1 MCKVRRTIESNS
13 TSSDGGYAA
22 FQIHTN
28 NAEEFG
34 IPPSKTISPLQL
46 RSRSP
51 TSARRYPVEKWVPNE
66 LDPFEDPGSFSY
78 DDFDDF
84 SQHRCNRGR
93 ARSISFEAYDM

>member
-28 NAEEFG
+28 IAEEFG

-51 TSARRYPVEKWVPNE
+51 TSARRYPVEKWVSNE
-66 LDPFEDPGSFSY
+66 LDSLDDPEHLSC

-84 SQHRCNRGR
+84 VPNGYNRNR
-93 ARSISFEAYDM
+93 ARSISFDAYE